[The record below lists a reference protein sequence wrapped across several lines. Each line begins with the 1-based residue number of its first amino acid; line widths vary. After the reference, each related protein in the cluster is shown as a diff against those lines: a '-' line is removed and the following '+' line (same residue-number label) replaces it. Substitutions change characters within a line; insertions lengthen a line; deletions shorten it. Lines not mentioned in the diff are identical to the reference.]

1 MVFAVA
7 IEYQAALAISCWRGT
22 IGDSKQAG
30 TLISANQSLHINGRT
45 HQ

>member
-1 MVFAVA
+1 VTVVA
-7 IEYQAALAISCWRGT
+7 SRHQAAPAISCGRGT

-30 TLISANQSLHINGRT
+30 TLISA